1 MNVKQACLRQV
12 EAEMLQL
19 EESLNDEQIFIEKL
33 ATGDETDV
41 IALNA
46 LGTMMVTTRKTLCTI
61 SDSAL
66 AQQFDNSKWTE
77 QGCNCPPVNEWTPDQ
92 VNTWAKNVQGLPEE
106 VATVLYENDITG
118 HELLAMNIDGLERLG
133 IIRAGTLCL
142 LLKDIARLERT
153 SLDFVTLI

>member
-12 EAEMLQL
+12 EADMLQL

-66 AQQFDNSKWTE
+66 AQQFDNSK
-77 QGCNCPPVNEWTPDQ
+77 
-92 VNTWAKNVQGLPEE
+92 
-106 VATVLYENDITG
+106 
-118 HELLAMNIDGLERLG
+118 
-133 IIRAGTLCL
+133 
-142 LLKDIARLERT
+142 
-153 SLDFVTLI
+153 